1 MAKRGCQLVLLA
13 WLVTG
18 ALWAADDAFVGK
30 WKLNP
35 SKSTLTDQ
43 MKVES
48 AGGNKYVLD
57 FGGQPETIVADGTD
71 QPGNYGTTFAINVEA
86 PDLWKGVRKKDG
98 RVLLTGVWTLSKDGN
113 TLHDD
118 FTSYRPDGSQSHLLY
133 TYKRVGGGSG
143 FVGTWES
150 STEQVNSTYEMEIS
164 PFEGDGL
171 SFAGSGGGIKKNLH
185 LDGKDYANVGP
196 DAPAGYTSSARRAD
210 AGTLEIT
217 DKIEGKIL
225 YTQQMRLSD
234 DHKTLTVTVQRASG
248 GKPNVQVFERE

>member
-13 WLVTG
+13 CLFTG
-18 ALWAADDAFVGK
+18 SLWAADDAFVGK

-43 MKVES
+43 MKVDR

-57 FGGQPETIVADGTD
+57 FGGNPETIVADGTD
-71 QPGNYGTTFAINVEA
+71 HPANYGTTFAITIVA
-86 PDLWKGVRKKDG
+86 PDNWKGVRKKDG
-98 RVLLTGVWTLSKDGN
+98 RVLLTGIWKLSKDGS
-113 TLHDD
+113 TLTDD
-118 FTSYRPDGSQSHLLY
+118 FTSYRSDGSQSHLLY
-133 TYKRVGGGSG
+133 TYKRVGEGSG

-150 STEQVNSTYEMEIS
+150 TTEQVNSTYEMEIR

-171 SFAGSGGGIKKNLH
+171 TFVSPGGGITKNLH
-185 LDGKDYANVGP
+185 FDGKDYANAGT
-196 DAPAGYTSSARRAD
+196 DAPAGYTSSARRMND
-210 AGTLEIT
+210 TSLEMT
-217 DKIEGKIL
+217 DKIEGRVL